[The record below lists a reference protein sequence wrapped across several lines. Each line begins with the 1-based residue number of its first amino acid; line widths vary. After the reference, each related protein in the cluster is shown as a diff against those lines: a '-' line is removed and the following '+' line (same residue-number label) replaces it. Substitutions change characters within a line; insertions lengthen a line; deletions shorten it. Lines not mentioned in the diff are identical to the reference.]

1 MRDRTKP
8 YEENEDSLAA
18 IGIGA
23 MIVFIALILVAA
35 VASTI
40 IIKTAEELQQRAEAT
55 GDDTRESI
63 SGKLEIISAF
73 VNGNTGGNVDNVLV
87 FAQVSSGS
95 DSILTNQIRWV
106 IVCDGGATA
115 GVDSSLVSASTVTQ
129 IGGTALASTTLN
141 AGDSIQFFIDTSAGN
156 CAAAVNQHLELH
168 IIVNGGGE
176 TYAQLEVNSIT
187 EGDPLV

>member
-129 IGGTALASTTLN
+129 IGGTALVSTTLN

>member
-73 VNGNTGGNVDNVLV
+73 VNGNTGGNVDNILV

-129 IGGTALASTTLN
+129 IGGTALVSTTLN

>member
-73 VNGNTGGNVDNVLV
+73 VNGNTGGNVDNILV

-129 IGGTALASTTLN
+129 IGGTALVSTMLN